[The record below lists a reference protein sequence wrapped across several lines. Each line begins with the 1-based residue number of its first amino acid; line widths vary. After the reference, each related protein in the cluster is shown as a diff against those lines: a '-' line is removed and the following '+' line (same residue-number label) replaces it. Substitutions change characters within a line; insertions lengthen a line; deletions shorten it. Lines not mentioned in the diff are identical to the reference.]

1 MAENYFKMSLL
12 DVEKFCEVNELKEI
26 TNPIYFKR
34 DNIPTE
40 DGLLSNEIF
49 GITKYDRA
57 NIFAY
62 IDLVEDFIHP
72 LLYKRWC
79 KLDGKIKEIVY
90 GNKNFSL
97 DENNYIVEDEDGET
111 GVQFLKKNIKK
122 IEIPRTQ
129 SAKRDTDIKFIKEN
143 IDKMFIRKLPVI
155 PAFYRDV
162 NTGDRMSGVG
172 DINKLYNSILISVRS
187 IKEVADYGLPL
198 ENAVKGRIQDLILQV
213 YNWFCDEPQLAK
225 KNGIMKRAIQSKT
238 VDYGA
243 RLVITAP
250 DIDAERYDELYVD
263 LDYCGLPLSAACV
276 NFYPYMIF
284 FIRRFFE
291 NEFATGKYPYMNKE
305 TGKVEYVTV
314 KEPHIAFSDD
324 VIKHEIDR
332 FLKGFSNRF
341 IPIKVPNEEG
351 KNIYMRFKGRSMTAE
366 EFAEN
371 PNNRDI
377 PIMNRKLTWCD
388 VFFIAANE
396 ACQSKH
402 VLLTRYPMD
411 SKHNMFPSKIR
422 ILSTRDTEPM
432 QIGQKFYE
440 KYPKIRDEDLGKDTS
455 NKFINSLQI
464 ANPLLNLIGGDYDG
478 DQLTSKA
485 VFTEEANEELEEF
498 MNKPS
503 HYITEGGING
513 RILSNEA
520 VQTIFNL
527 TRVYDNSLLT
537 QPEF

>member
-1 MAENYFKMSLL
+1 MADNYFKVSLL
-12 DVEKFCEVNELKEI
+12 DVEKFCSVNELKEV

-57 NIFAY
+57 NVFAY
-62 IDLVEDFIHP
+62 IDLAEDFLHP
-72 LLYKRWC
+72 LMYKRWV
-79 KLDGKIKEIVY
+79 KLDGKIRDIVY
-90 GNKNFSL
+90 GNKMFSL
-97 DENNYIVEDEDGET
+97 DENNYIIEDENGET
-111 GVQFLKKNIKK
+111 GVQFLKKNINK
-122 IEIPRTQ
+122 IEIRRT
-129 SAKRDTDIKFIKEN
+129 SSTKRDTDIKFLKEN
-143 IDKMFIRKLPVI
+143 LDKLFIRKLPVI

-162 NTGDRMSGVG
+162 NTGDKMSGVG

-213 YNWFCDEPQLAK
+213 YNWFTDEPQLAK
-225 KNGIMKRAIQSKT
+225 KNGIVKRALQSKT

-263 LDYCGLPLSAACV
+263 LDHCGLPLSAACV
-276 NFYPYMIF
+276 NLYPYMIF
-284 FIRRFFE
+284 FVRRFFE
-291 NEFATGKYPYMNKE
+291 NEFATGRYPYMDKK

-351 KNIYMRFKGRSMTAE
+351 KELYMTFKGRNISAE
-366 EFAEN
+366 EFASN
-371 PNNRDI
+371 KDLRDI
-377 PIMNRKLTWCD
+377 PIMNRRLTWCD
-388 VFFIAANE
+388 VFFIAATE
-396 ACQSKH
+396 AAKGKH
-402 VLLTRYPMD
+402 VMLTRYPMD
-411 SKHNMFPSKIR
+411 SKHNMFPNKIR

-432 QIGQKFYE
+432 QIGQTFYPR
-440 KYPKIRDEDLGKDTS
+440 YPKIRDEEMGKDTS

-464 ANPLLNLIGGDYDG
+464 ANPLLGLIGGDYDG

-485 VFTEEANEELEEF
+485 IYTEEANEEIHEF
-498 MNKPS
+498 INKPA

-513 RILSNEA
+513 RQLTNEA

-527 TRVYDNSLLT
+527 TRVYDPQMLT